1 MIQKTYLKTKDH
13 CKVKFTM
20 HLAEAE
26 RVEIRGLNGDWNA
39 PIQMNRKKGG
49 VFESV
54 QTLPRHSQ
62 HEFKFLVDGTEWR
75 NDPDADREA
84 LNGFGGTNTLLVL

>member
-1 MIQKTYLKTKDH
+1 
-13 CKVKFTM
+13 M

-75 NDPDADREA
+75 NDPDADREV